1 MSGNHRDD
9 PRGKRTR
16 DRLGDALIATLLE
29 KPFDDITVG
38 EVLQRAGVAR
48 STFYEHYRDKHD
60 LFFSD
65 VDEFFQWISTLLER
79 QPDPGRVAPVRELF
93 AHVAESRPLLAAM
106 EASGRLDEVLRLGR
120 AHFARSIERALG
132 RSDGGD
138 SAELQL
144 LAHGLAGALLAMLER
159 WLASEPKQTPAEMD
173 ELFHRL
179 VERALGT
186 RG

>member
-9 PRGKRTR
+9 PRAKRTR
-16 DRLGDALIATLLE
+16 DRLGDALIASLLE

-65 VDEFFQWISTLLER
+65 VDEFFEWMSTTLER
-79 QPDPGRVAPVRELF
+79 QPDPGRIAPVRELF
-93 AHVAESRPLLAAM
+93 AHVADSRPLHAAM
-106 EASGRLDEVLRLGR
+106 EASGRLDEVLRIGR
-120 AHFARSIERALG
+120 AHFARSIERALE
-132 RSDGGD
+132 RNERGD
-138 SAELQL
+138 PARRA
-144 LAHGLAGALLAMLER
+144 LAHGLAGALFAMLEQ
-159 WLASEPKQTPAEMD
+159 WLASEQKQTPAEMD
-173 ELFHRL
+173 ELFHRMAG
-179 VERALGT
+179 RATGT